1 MSKFITF
8 AGTSR
13 VAGELKFRTA
23 TDKKRIAQLVKLND
37 TEINLVELQPP
48 VFSKQDAAKALLAMG
63 FGEGNAEVLELL
75 SSIVKDENPF
85 AKAPKAKREV
95 KVKVKVT
102 KKVKAS
108 EPRELT
114 AKELAA
120 RQFIA
125 FPVGNGGMAYYPN
138 PMSQVAQD
146 SDNSVDEDDFN
157 SVGSRH
163 HY

>member
-23 TDKKRIAQLVKLND
+23 SDKKRIAQLVKLND

-48 VFSKQDAAKALLAMG
+48 AFSKQDAAKALLAMG

-75 SSIVKDENPF
+75 SSLVKDENPF

-95 KVKVKVT
+95 RVKVKVAKS
-102 KKVKAS
+102 KKTAAS

-120 RQFIA
+120 MQFIA
-125 FPVGNGGMAYYPN
+125 FPVGNSGMAYYPN
-138 PMSQVAQD
+138 PMSKVAQD
-146 SDNSVDEDDFN
+146 SSDE
-157 SVGSRH
+157 VAV
-163 HY
+163 